1 MQSVNALYC
10 KAEEQCGGAELWM
23 VLEVR
28 VMLSLPDPA
37 ACCTEEVVCISA

>member
-1 MQSVNALYC
+1 MQSVNALCC
-10 KAEEQCGGAELWM
+10 KAQEQCGRTELWI

-28 VMLSLPDPA
+28 VMLSLLDPA